1 MTTPR
6 PAATTRES
14 AFVVPPPASPTDGV
28 PRTLIV
34 SDVRLYREGLAV
46 TLGAREELRI
56 VGTADDVAAARRCIA
71 ARAPDV
77 VLLDTGMRD
86 ALRLARELR
95 REDGGGGGGG
105 GARRGAAFAVA
116 ESGGGADVIACAEA
130 GVAGYVSRDGT
141 VDDVVRA
148 VRDAVRGELRC
159 SPRMAA
165 SLFERLA
172 LLSSRRRPTTPADEG
187 TADGESNP
195 L

>member
-1 MTTPR
+1 MYSFFLDISSATRSPHSFPTRRSSDLSADACTLAPAASGATSRLRRRRTRAALARPRGPHMTTPR

-86 ALRLARELR
+86 
-95 REDGGGGGGG
+95 
-105 GARRGAAFAVA
+105 
-116 ESGGGADVIACAEA
+116 
-130 GVAGYVSRDGT
+130 
-141 VDDVVRA
+141 
-148 VRDAVRGELRC
+148 
-159 SPRMAA
+159 
-165 SLFERLA
+165 
-172 LLSSRRRPTTPADEG
+172 
-187 TADGESNP
+187 
-195 L
+195 